1 MSNYGGGAH
10 TSDHLALRPD
20 RIRSPLDVHVR
31 RRARRHFHRL
41 DRRLGSLLDHRDFTH
56 LHAVHLGDGVVL
68 APAVDAARLHGDG
81 YAIDATCLTDAGRE
95 QRRSRR
101 RG

>member
-20 RIRSPLDVHVR
+20 RIR
-31 RRARRHFHRL
+31 RALYRPRRHLHRL